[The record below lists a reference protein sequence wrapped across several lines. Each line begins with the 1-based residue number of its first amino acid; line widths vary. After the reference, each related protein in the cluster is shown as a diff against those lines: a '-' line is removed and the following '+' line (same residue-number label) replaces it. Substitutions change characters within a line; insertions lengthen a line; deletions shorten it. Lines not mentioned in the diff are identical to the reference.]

1 MRRDEERRKAV
12 EMRQEGREEGRRRT
26 FHQLF
31 VHFCATATHINA
43 SRSSLWSRCV
53 PCSSVA
59 EMVKEG
65 GMKKSHS
72 KASHEERE
80 EPPLT
85 EEMKRNIE
93 SVAFAEPVV
102 KYIISPHSGSLLS
115 EPEPHIEL
123 ADTIEKKARDA
134 FNAMEEENGH
144 TGRVSREKI
153 VEMLISC
160 GYDLNREILTQIVE
174 KRCQESEVDE
184 RGWLTFLEQFQAP
197 GYFYGQRLRQFCGRG
212 QVREAFEILCRGC
225 DVNSGDGEGLTSLH
239 YAAEANYPEVIEA
252 LAQLTGSRLLVNAQD
267 KYGWT
272 PLHSACHHGNI
283 DCVKLL
289 IKLGANVHLT
299 ERVGKTAL
307 HLAVAQV
314 RAEERCD

>member
-1 MRRDEERRKAV
+1 VPALSVSFCMAKERK
-12 EMRQEGREEGRRRT
+12 
-26 FHQLF
+26 
-31 VHFCATATHINA
+31 
-43 SRSSLWSRCV
+43 
-53 PCSSVA
+53 SV
-59 EMVKEG
+59 
-65 GMKKSHS
+65 S
-72 KASHEERE
+72 KAPDDKDIEL
-80 EPPLT
+80 PVT
-85 EEMKRNIE
+85 EEMKQNIA
-93 SVAFAEPVV
+93 SVTFSEPVV

-123 ADTIEKKARDA
+123 ADTIEKIARDA

-144 TGRVSREKI
+144 TGKVSREKI

-160 GYDLNREILTQIVE
+160 GYDLNREIITQIIE
-174 KRCQESEVDE
+174 KRCPEIEIDE
-184 RGWLTFLEQFQAP
+184 RGWLTFLERFQAP
-197 GYFYGQRLRQFCGRG
+197 GYYYGQRLRQYCGRG
-212 QVREAFEILCRGC
+212 QVREASEILCRGC

-252 LAQLTGSRLLVNAQD
+252 LAQLTGSRLLINAQD

-272 PLHSACHHGNI
+272 PLHSACHHGTI

-299 ERVGKTAL
+299 ERVGKTPL

-314 RAEERCD
+314 RG